1 MKTRPLEEIQWKFQY
16 SVRLFPYVG
25 NRRVRSVFL
34 RSVRMSDTQ
43 TAYVPVDKIKIRRR
57 PTASIAV
64 IGNPNSGKSTLFNRL
79 TGLRQ
84 TTGNYPGVTVEKHS
98 GVLQLSNSALELV
111 DLPGIYCLGGF
122 SADERIAVD
131 VLLGRIEGTPK
142 PDGLLVV
149 LDATHLYQG
158 LYLLQQL
165 MEMRLPIVVA
175 MTMTDVATSNGI
187 DISIE
192 VLQRHLGGIPIY
204 PVVATTGRG
213 LDTLKSAL
221 ESIAESKAP
230 ATPES
235 WPKLSSTAD
244 NLVNHAASTMTRI
257 DMIQA
262 LLHPESS
269 QASTLNEQLGLVV
282 VEEIRR
288 DLFGDEPP
296 QACEARHRYSWVHGV
311 LRESQ
316 HQAPLID
323 RFGARG
329 LRWLNRPW
337 PATLLF
343 FAVMALVFQAV
354 FSWAAPLMEAIDLGA
369 TWLAEQVG
377 AWLPDGALAS
387 FITDG
392 VIAGVGSVIV
402 FLPQILI
409 LFLFIII
416 LEDSGFLARA
426 AFLMDRIMRS
436 VGLSGQSVI
445 PMLSSF
451 ACAVPAIMAT
461 RVIPDRRDRIATI
474 LAAPFMTCSA
484 RLPVYALL
492 IAAFVPDT
500 SVGWFN
506 LQGLVLLGLYLL
518 GIIGGL
524 ITAWLL
530 KRSAL
535 RGPKPHFALALPEFR
550 RPNLQT
556 VLIKLLERARIFLK
570 RAGTVIFAVAVIVWG
585 LAYFPRSE
593 AVTLNLDAAIAQA
606 ETSYAGGQL
615 EDALRDLE
623 NQAAAEQLSQSYLG
637 RAGRFIEPVFTPLGW
652 DWRVSA
658 AVIAGFPAREVVVA
672 VMGTIYAV
680 GEDAEE
686 ASLAGKLRSATWPDG
701 RPIFTVPM
709 VLGLLIFYAWCLQ
722 CAATIA
728 TIYRET
734 NSWRWPAFAWTYMT
748 VIGYLGA
755 FLVYQLGSKF

>member
-1 MKTRPLEEIQWKFQY
+1 
-16 SVRLFPYVG
+16 
-25 NRRVRSVFL
+25 
-34 RSVRMSDTQ
+34 MSEVET
-43 TAYVPVDKIKIRRR
+43 TYVPVENISIHRRAS
-57 PTASIAV
+57 ASIAV

-98 GVLQLSNSALELV
+98 GTVQLENSALELI

-122 SADERIAVD
+122 STDERIAID
-131 VLLGRIEGTPK
+131 VILGRIEGTPS

-165 MEMRLPIVVA
+165 MEMQMPMVVA
-175 MTMTDVATSNGI
+175 MTMTDVATSSGI

-192 VLQRHLGGIPIY
+192 VLQRHLGGIKIY

-213 LDTLKSAL
+213 LDTLKEAL
-221 ESIAESKAP
+221 ETITEAAHP
-230 ATPES
+230 AIPES
-235 WPKLSSTAD
+235 WPELSSTAD
-244 NLVNHAASTMTRI
+244 ELVARCEGRLPRI
-257 DMIQA
+257 DVIQA
-262 LLHPESS
+262 LIHPDGRRAGLLEDHLGSEEVDKVR
-269 QASTLNEQLGLVV
+269 EQ
-282 VEEIRR
+282 
-288 DLFGDEPP
+288 LFGDEPP
-296 QACEARHRYSWVHGV
+296 QACEARHRYRWVHDV
-311 LRESQ
+311 LKECQ
-316 HQAPLID
+316 HQAPLIE
-323 RFGARG
+323 RYGARG
-329 LRWLNRPW
+329 LRWLNQPW

-354 FSWAAPLMEAIDLGA
+354 FSWATPMMDAIDLGA
-369 TWLAEQVG
+369 SLLADQVG
-377 AWLPDGALAS
+377 NWLPDGAISS
-387 FITDG
+387 FLTDG
-392 VIAGVGSVIV
+392 VIAGVGSVII

-426 AFLMDRIMRS
+426 AFLMDRVMRT

-461 RVIPDRRDRIATI
+461 RVIPNRRDRIATI

-492 IAAFVPDT
+492 IAAFVPDE

-506 LQGLVLLGLYLL
+506 LQGIVLLGLYLL

-524 ITAWLL
+524 VTAWIM

-535 RGPKPHFALALPEFR
+535 RGPKPQFALALPEFR

-556 VLIKLLERARIFLK
+556 VMIKLFDRARIFLK
-570 RAGTVIFAVAVIVWG
+570 RAGTVIFAVAILIWA

-593 AVTLNLDAAIAQA
+593 AIPAELQQAIAQA
-606 ETSYAGGQL
+606 ETVYSGARLEQEILGLENRAAADQL
-615 EDALRDLE
+615 E
-623 NQAAAEQLSQSYLG
+623 QSFLG
-637 RAGRFIEPVFTPLGW
+637 RAGRFVEPVFLPLGW

-680 GEDAEE
+680 GEEAEE
-686 ASLAGKLRSATWPDG
+686 ASLTAKLRSASWPDG
-701 RPIFTVPM
+701 TPIFTVPM
-709 VLGLLIFYAWCLQ
+709 VLGLLLFYAWCLQ

-728 TIYRET
+728 TIRRET
-734 NSWRWPAFAWTYMT
+734 NSWRWPVFAWTYMT
-748 VIGYLGA
+748 VIGYTGA
-755 FLVYQLGSKF
+755 FLIYQIGSMA

>member
-1 MKTRPLEEIQWKFQY
+1 
-16 SVRLFPYVG
+16 
-25 NRRVRSVFL
+25 
-34 RSVRMSDTQ
+34 MSEAT
-43 TAYVPVDKIKIRRR
+43 TAYVKVDSIGIRHRARR
-57 PTASIAV
+57 AVAV

-98 GVLQLSNSALELV
+98 GIAQLQHSALELV

-122 SADERIAVD
+122 STDEQIAVD
-131 VLLGRIEGTPK
+131 VILGRIEGTHR
-142 PDGLLVV
+142 PDGLLFV

-165 MEMRLPIVVA
+165 MEMRIPVVIA
-175 MTMTDVATSNGI
+175 MTMTDVATSSGI

-192 VLQRHLGGIPIY
+192 VLQRHLGGM
-204 PVVATTGRG
+204 PVVPVIAKTGRG
-213 LDTLKSAL
+213 LDNLKEAL
-221 ESIAESKAP
+221 ERFDEAEIP
-230 ATPES
+230 ADPES
-235 WPKLSSTAD
+235 WPELSQTAD
-244 NLVNHAASTMTRI
+244 ELAAAAGGTIPRI
-257 DMIQA
+257 DVIQA
-262 LLHPESS
+262 LLHPESE
-269 QASTLNEQLGLVV
+269 TLDNVRLALGPERLS
-282 VEEIRR
+282 EAR
-288 DLFGDEPP
+288 DRLFGAEPP
-296 QACEARHRYSWVHGV
+296 QACEARHRYTWVRGV

-316 HQAPLID
+316 RQAPLLD
-323 RFGARG
+323 RFGAKA
-329 LRWLNRPW
+329 LRWFNRPW
-337 PATLLF
+337 PATLMF

-354 FSWAAPLMEAIDLGA
+354 FSWAAPLMEGIDAAA
-369 TWLAEQVG
+369 TGLSGWIG
-377 AWLPDGALAS
+377 SHLPEGALSS

-392 VIAGVGSVIV
+392 VIAGVGSVLV

-426 AFLMDRIMRS
+426 AFLMDRVMRG

-461 RVIPDRRDRIATI
+461 RVIPNRRDRIATI

-492 IAAFVPDT
+492 IAAFVPEQD
-500 SVGWFN
+500 VGWFN

-518 GIIGGL
+518 GILGGL
-524 ITAWLL
+524 ITAFLL

-550 RPNLQT
+550 WPNPQT
-556 VLIKLLERARIFLK
+556 VSIKLLDRARVFLR
-570 RAGTVIFAVAVIVWG
+570 RAGTVIFAVAVLVWA
-585 LAYFPRSE
+585 LAFFPRSE
-593 AVTLNLDAAIAQA
+593 SVQQESFVAKAQA
-606 ETSYAGGQL
+606 EETLQG
-615 EDALRDLE
+615 EALAEALQRIE
-623 NQAAAEQLSQSYLG
+623 NEAAAEQLSQSLLG
-637 RAGRFIEPVFTPLGW
+637 RAGQFVEPVFRPLGW

-680 GEDAEE
+680 GAEAEE

-701 RPIFTVPM
+701 RTVFTLPM

-728 TIYRET
+728 VIRRET
-734 NSWRWPAFAWTYMT
+734 NSWRWPIFAWTYMT
-748 VIGYLGA
+748 VLGYSGA
-755 FLVYQLGSKF
+755 FLVYQLGSLV